1 MKFYRFLIAALA
13 TVAFVACGPD
23 TNDDDDDTPVPEG
36 TTFTIEVDKT
46 TIEAD
51 GVDAATFIVRDAQ
64 GNDVLLDEATLGKTY
79 FVNAEN
85 EKRLPRSS
93 KSFSSIKNGTYTF
106 YATVRG
112 KKTEN
117 TVTITVQN
125 RQNYEKYR
133 HQVCVF
139 QFTGTW
145 CPNCP
150 RMTEGLSKLKAGDYG
165 DNVIV
170 LASHLN
176 DEYSIKSEG
185 KDVATEIC
193 NKFGITG
200 IPYCVYDLAFSNGQ
214 SSESMLN
221 SLIEQQL
228 MVAPAKCGVKIGKTS
243 MDASGNVSIEA
254 SVTATKAGDYDVA
267 FVVLADNMPGSSKS
281 VEPVYHHV
289 VTAVSPNYAKMS
301 DNTKV
306 HLEAGQE
313 YTTTFTT
320 KIDKPF
326 GDINVVAN
334 DCRVVVYVHDG
345 QQIDNANV
353 CAMGSSVDYILN

>member
-1 MKFYRFLIAALA
+1 MKFYHFLIATLA
-13 TVAFVACGPD
+13 TVAFVACGSKTDEPA
-23 TNDDDDDTPVPEG
+23 DDKPIPEG
-36 TTFTIEVDKT
+36 STFTIEVDKT

-51 GVDAATFIVRDAQ
+51 GVDTATFIVRDAQ
-64 GNDVLLDEATLGKTY
+64 GNDVLLDASTLSKTY
-79 FVNAEN
+79 FVNADN
-85 EKRLPRSS
+85 EKRLPRES
-93 KSFSSIKNGTYTF
+93 KTFCSIKNGTYTF

-125 RQNYEKYR
+125 RQQYEKYR

-150 RMTEGLSKLKAGDYG
+150 RMTEGLSKLKAGEYG
-165 DNVIV
+165 DNVII
-170 LASHLN
+170 LASHQQ
-176 DEYSIKSEG
+176 DEYSISSEG
-185 KDVATEIC
+185 RDVANELC
-193 NKFGITG
+193 RKFGITG

-228 MVAPAKCGVKIGKTS
+228 MASPAKTGIKIGRTS
-243 MDASGNVSIEA
+243 MDAEGNVTIEA
-254 SVTATKAGDYDVA
+254 SITATKAGTYDLA
-267 FVVLADNMPGSSKS
+267 FVILADNMPGSSSS

-301 DNTKV
+301 DQTKV
-306 HLEAGQE
+306 QLEAGEE

-320 KIDKPF
+320 KIDQPF
-326 GDINVVAN
+326 GKINVVAN
-334 DCRVVVYVHDG
+334 DCRVVVYSHNG
-345 QQIDNANV
+345 LQIDNANV